1 MESNRL
7 NLLQLGMHERGA
19 GGGVDHFF
27 WDLFDQLT
35 TFQELSVSAFFF
47 RHRSTRVEERSGEF
61 CLGST
66 DLFGGRR
73 LWNLRRAVL
82 EKLVDKSTAEST
94 VIVSHFALYASALL
108 PQIWRS
114 KHVVH
119 FQGPWAIESATEG
132 NGNVNVWLKRTI
144 ERAVY
149 SSASAFITL
158 SQAFKDLLVGEYKV
172 DAGLVSVIPPAVD
185 LKRFTLGDRLTARER
200 LGWPKEAVILLC
212 VRRLARRMGLEAL
225 IAAFRQVASLHPR
238 ALLLIGGTGVLRD
251 ELCALIDSYELK
263 DRVRLLGFILDDQ
276 LASAYQAAD
285 LSVVPSQSL
294 EGFGL
299 TTLESLASGTPVLV
313 TPVGGL
319 PEAVT
324 GLSAK
329 LVLPDRSVASLAAA
343 LDNFLAGHLPVPSAT
358 ECRRHVEQEFAWPK
372 IVLQIKK
379 LYQQVAYS

>member
-158 SQAFKDLLVGEYKV
+158 SQAFKDLLV
-172 DAGLVSVIPPAVD
+172 
-185 LKRFTLGDRLTARER
+185 
-200 LGWPKEAVILLC
+200 
-212 VRRLARRMGLEAL
+212 
-225 IAAFRQVASLHPR
+225 
-238 ALLLIGGTGVLRD
+238 
-251 ELCALIDSYELK
+251 
-263 DRVRLLGFILDDQ
+263 
-276 LASAYQAAD
+276 
-285 LSVVPSQSL
+285 
-294 EGFGL
+294 
-299 TTLESLASGTPVLV
+299 
-313 TPVGGL
+313 
-319 PEAVT
+319 
-324 GLSAK
+324 
-329 LVLPDRSVASLAAA
+329 
-343 LDNFLAGHLPVPSAT
+343 
-358 ECRRHVEQEFAWPK
+358 
-372 IVLQIKK
+372 
-379 LYQQVAYS
+379 